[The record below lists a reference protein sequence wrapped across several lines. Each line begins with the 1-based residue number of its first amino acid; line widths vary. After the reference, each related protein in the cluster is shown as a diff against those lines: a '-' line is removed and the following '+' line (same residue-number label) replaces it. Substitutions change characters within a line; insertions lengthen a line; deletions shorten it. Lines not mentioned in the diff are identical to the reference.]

1 MKLITFSLWGNDPLY
16 TVGAIRNVEI
26 ARQLFPEWTC
36 RFYIANSVPDDV
48 CKKLKELDAELILR
62 INPGSTNSM
71 FWRFEPAADPSV
83 DAMIVR
89 DTDSRL
95 GIREKLAVDEWLES
109 GKKLHVM
116 RDHPYHQVPML
127 GGMWGCRPV
136 LVPDLFDKINKHIN
150 SNPDEKGSDQHFLW
164 SQIFPEFHKDSFIHD
179 PFFDKK
185 PFPMERE
192 HDPMVKFIGQVFDE
206 NDNYAGN
213 WESDL
218 AVLDEYC
225 VGR

>member
-136 LVPDLFDKINKHIN
+136 LVPDLFDKINQHIN

>member
-1 MKLITFSLWGNDPLY
+1 MKLITFSLWGDDPLY
-16 TVGAIRNVEI
+16 TIGAIRNVEI
-26 ARQLFPEWTC
+26 AKELFPEWTC
-36 RFYIANSVPDDV
+36 RFYIANSVPDDI
-48 CKKLKELDAELILR
+48 CEKLRELDAELIPR
-62 INPGSTNSM
+62 SDPGSTNSM
-71 FWRFEPAADPSV
+71 FWRFESAADSSV

-95 GIREKLAVDEWLES
+95 GIREKLAVDEWLDS
-109 GKKLHVM
+109 GKKLHIM
-116 RDHPYHQVPML
+116 RDHPYHGVPML

-136 LVPDLFDKINKHIN
+136 LMDDLFDKIDQHIK

-164 SQIFPEFHKDSFIHD
+164 SQVFPELHEDSFIHD

-185 PFPMERE
+185 PFPIERDS
-192 HDPMVKFIGQVFDE
+192 DPVVKFIGQVFDE

-218 AVLDEYC
+218 AILGEYC
-225 VGR
+225 AR